1 MFMKIDKK
9 ILIILIIALIA
20 ILASAFLIYKYI
32 GSNKTGME
40 NTAEGSAEEQIN
52 QENLSG
58 DSNNDNLI
66 PQIEIEAEG
75 ITNGSNNGGTLTV
88 CVEKCGD
95 GVCQETNEKC
105 QNSLNC
111 ACPETPDKC
120 PQDCK

>member
-1 MFMKIDKK
+1 MFTKIDKK
-9 ILIILIIALIA
+9 VLIILIIALIA
-20 ILASAFLIYKYI
+20 ILASVFLIYKYI
-32 GSNKTGME
+32 GSSKNDVE
-40 NTAEGSAEEQIN
+40 NTVGGSTEEQTN
-52 QENLSG
+52 KENLSG
-58 DSNNDNLI
+58 DNNDDNLI

-75 ITNGSNNGGTLTV
+75 VANGSNNGGMLTV

-111 ACPETPDKC
+111 ACPETSDKC